1 MTLAPLQSRQAA
13 ANARGA
19 PSFAFSRSS
28 SSSQSRASVAGVV
41 APAAA
46 ARPPF
51 PFLLAQKQQ
60 QPLSKLGSPIR
71 GGSLIA
77 MAAGECV

>member
-19 PSFAFSRSS
+19 PSFAFSSS
-28 SSSQSRASVAGVV
+28 KSSQPRASVAGVV
-41 APAAA
+41 VPAAA

-51 PFLLAQKQQ
+51 PFLLAQKKQ